1 MMWLSGLAPSH
12 LTSHLS
18 SVNSKTKKD
27 RLMRSRFVFD
37 VFQHGWEIGVGE
49 NQLWDRRVQV
59 LGKVVYIISEACP
72 SPRPYPPG
80 WILDYGAWGGD
91 DEDGT
96 DIWGVWGCPGRD
108 PTLPSHQRLI
118 KVRAGQTATDG
129 DWVVDLEE
137 EIHTGGG
144 GRPAGSHSARH
155 RLLSIALDCDAQ
167 MLNGGLRSTSV
178 MGAPPAWQGPAESA
192 IFLHVR
198 IAHLLSLLHCDT
210 WENEQ
215 YVNTEISLPLQWQW
229 NFSISI
235 L

>member
-80 WILDYGAWGGD
+80 WILDYGAWGGGRWGW
-91 DEDGT
+91 DGYMGGM
-96 DIWGVWGCPGRD
+96 GVSRKGSDPPITSATNKGAGR
-108 PTLPSHQRLI
+108 P
-118 KVRAGQTATDG
+118 DG
-129 DWVVDLEE
+129 NWWWLSCWL
-137 EIHTGGG
+137 G
-144 GRPAGSHSARH
+144 GRNSYRRRGPSCREPQCKAPSTQHCLGLWCS
-155 RLLSIALDCDAQ
+155 DAQ
-167 MLNGGLRSTSV
+167 RGPQIHLCHGGTTCMARSCWIGNIPSCKNRPFIKPLALWYY
-178 MGAPPAWQGPAESA
+178 GA
-192 IFLHVR
+192 I
-198 IAHLLSLLHCDT
+198 C
-210 WENEQ
+210 
-215 YVNTEISLPLQWQW
+215 
-229 NFSISI
+229 
-235 L
+235 

>member
-1 MMWLSGLAPSH
+1 M
-12 LTSHLS
+12 
-18 SVNSKTKKD
+18 
-27 RLMRSRFVFD
+27 
-37 VFQHGWEIGVGE
+37 
-49 NQLWDRRVQV
+49 
-59 LGKVVYIISEACP
+59 
-72 SPRPYPPG
+72 
-80 WILDYGAWGGD
+80 
-91 DEDGT
+91 
-96 DIWGVWGCPGRD
+96 
-108 PTLPSHQRLI
+108 
-118 KVRAGQTATDG
+118 
-129 DWVVDLEE
+129 EE

-215 YVNTEISLPLQWQW
+215 YVNTEISLPLQWQ
-229 NFSISI
+229 FQY
-235 L
+235 